1 MVLDQDQSV
10 GAFGGSPS
18 AMLRNVLDETEYA
31 WEDFTWMVD
40 MPEGVRTI
48 TIDDLF
54 AYCDTLTVEQVS
66 GSFRMP
72 TIMVQTE
79 DPEREIKK
87 ALLSLVRA
95 AADHGFGFIGL
106 PHAPEE
112 ASEEGEEEPP
122 AQAEKRTCAICGQK
136 FIGYPGGSAF
146 CSSACA
152 QKGEMQKQVL
162 VSVPP
167 GASLPGARK
176 CEVCGKSLPKGTGTL
191 VRFCSQACYDSYY
204 ATHVNANRANPVSND
219 ASMPHA
225 QVLVTGAQDVDT
237 AGSFMERRKAKRE
250 TRHEKLQKMVFGEP
264 KIGAPEDGMPESTYA
279 SEILRDTLEEVGIPE
294 DKYRWIIPLPGVSRT
309 VKVSDLGDYCDTLPE
324 EKVIEACKVPEE
336 WSTDD
341 PVTEMV
347 GRLYTLAEAAAKAGF
362 GDVHVPLGEDGQP
375 IPPEP
380 GPFEVGKKYET
391 IGKEVGKKYE
401 VAGELGE
408 KIGKDIGKK
417 YETIGRD
424 IGKKYEKIGDTGKKI
439 TKKVEGYGKGIG
451 KDMERKIKQ
460 MNKKYETIGDK
471 FKKFGNLVTP
481 EIPTS
486 EASVLVTRNRSP
498 PPPDELQRTKT
509 CRACGKEF
517 TTAFATVIYCSEFCR
532 KLALR
537 DTEGTRSES
546 NPYRRSCEVCG
557 KEIPPGSPRTRRFCS
572 DTCHDVYF
580 STHVR
585 TVEVNT
591 LKPCTCPACNTLL
604 SDIRR
609 GRCPVCGAKL

>member
-1 MVLDQDQSV
+1 M
-10 GAFGGSPS
+10 
-18 AMLRNVLDETEYA
+18 
-31 WEDFTWMVD
+31 
-40 MPEGVRTI
+40 
-48 TIDDLF
+48 
-54 AYCDTLTVEQVS
+54 
-66 GSFRMP
+66 
-72 TIMVQTE
+72 
-79 DPEREIKK
+79 
-87 ALLSLVRA
+87 
-95 AADHGFGFIGL
+95 
-106 PHAPEE
+106 
-112 ASEEGEEEPP
+112 
-122 AQAEKRTCAICGQK
+122 
-136 FIGYPGGSAF
+136 
-146 CSSACA
+146 
-152 QKGEMQKQVL
+152 
-162 VSVPP
+162 
-167 GASLPGARK
+167 
-176 CEVCGKSLPKGTGTL
+176 
-191 VRFCSQACYDSYY
+191 
-204 ATHVNANRANPVSND
+204 
-219 ASMPHA
+219 
-225 QVLVTGAQDVDT
+225 DT

-250 TRHEKLQKMVFGEP
+250 TRHEKLQRMVFGEP

-471 FKKFGNLVTP
+471 FKKFGLTAV
-481 EIPTS
+481 
-486 EASVLVTRNRSP
+486 
-498 PPPDELQRTKT
+498 K
-509 CRACGKEF
+509 GKCVKAPLIGE
-517 TTAFATVIYCSEFCR
+517 C
-532 KLALR
+532 LA
-537 DTEGTRSES
+537 DIE
-546 NPYRRSCEVCG
+546 CEVVDYIEG
-557 KEIPPGSPRTRRFCS
+557 HGIFILDGVQAWIDPKRKERRMLHANGDGTFIVDGRILNLRKFMADKIPAG
-572 DTCHDVYF
+572 V
-580 STHVR
+580 
-585 TVEVNT
+585 
-591 LKPCTCPACNTLL
+591 
-604 SDIRR
+604 
-609 GRCPVCGAKL
+609 